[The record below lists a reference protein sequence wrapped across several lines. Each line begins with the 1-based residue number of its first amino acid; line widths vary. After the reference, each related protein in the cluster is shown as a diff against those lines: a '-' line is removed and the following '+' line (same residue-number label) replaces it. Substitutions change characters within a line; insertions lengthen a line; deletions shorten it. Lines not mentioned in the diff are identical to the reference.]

1 MSSLLATLRA
11 YLAERKPRERW
22 LLVLAVLVL
31 SAIILDLVLIN
42 PLSERADRA
51 QARATQLERD
61 VARALRIAS
70 EVRML
75 QGELASVEPR
85 IRSGERTNLL
95 SELEKL
101 AAAAAIGESQLES
114 IRERRVSANP
124 RYPETRVEV
133 SLRGATLQQAVDYL
147 YRIETAP
154 ILLIVRS
161 LRMRARGGPEE
172 LIDVQ
177 FAVSTFERI

>member
-1 MSSLLATLRA
+1 
-11 YLAERKPRERW
+11 LAERKPRERW
-22 LLVLAVLVL
+22 LIVLVGLVL
-31 SAIILDLVLIN
+31 SAIVIDLAVID
-42 PLSERADRA
+42 PLSERADLA
-51 QARATQLERD
+51 EAKAAQLERD

-95 SELEKL
+95 SELEKM
-101 AAAAAIGESQLES
+101 AAAAAISESQLES
-114 IRERRVSANP
+114 IKERRASANP

-161 LRMRARGGPEE
+161 LRLRARGGPEE
-172 LIDVQ
+172 LVDVQ